1 MNKEEFLHC
10 SNFVSFWGNEERQKK
25 GWALSQTNV
34 FAAFVYFS
42 KLIMSISYFSLIAR
56 REKLE
61 GGN

>member
-1 MNKEEFLHC
+1 MNKEEICIVPTLSVF
-10 SNFVSFWGNEERQKK
+10 GGTKK
-25 GWALSQTNV
+25 GRKRGGPSQTNV

-56 REKLE
+56 RELLE